1 MQTAGSWC
9 RCSRGRRRRQI
20 SLWRPLCIWWLVMIW
35 RRHCSR
41 SGRRSPPVWFLI
53 LRRLLLGQDWVGI
66 RLRARSQGGVEW
78 RAGRYGRI
86 LRVGA
91 RRRIELAVTWWHAEA
106 GLTGERGRRS
116 LKVLASLVGY
126 APITCRSLSRASAHV
141 YPVLGRY
148 FPLRRAGLR
157 RRTIAPTPLAFPD
170 NHARLCPLQPAMARS
185 QLFVYST
192 PTAITFER
200 KSAKRRTPETGYA
213 LFGREFLGREGGQ
226 DGASHVWTSSG
237 CYGARS
243 WDGMECDVTPR
254 CAGMDEG
261 RAVCNVCMLGVL
273 GYITSS
279 SQECPTRDVEYHARW
294 SGSPSSSPQ
303 PPRTVVSA
311 L

>member
-126 APITCRSLSRASAHV
+126 APIACRSLSRARAHIGAV
-141 YPVLGRY
+141 LLAAPDCGVGLFKQSSRHLTIRACANNVDRALHDRLADGPALCVAPFTPVGAVQPHSQMALNGR
-148 FPLRRAGLR
+148 
-157 RRTIAPTPLAFPD
+157 
-170 NHARLCPLQPAMARS
+170 
-185 QLFVYST
+185 V
-192 PTAITFER
+192 
-200 KSAKRRTPETGYA
+200 
-213 LFGREFLGREGGQ
+213 
-226 DGASHVWTSSG
+226 
-237 CYGARS
+237 
-243 WDGMECDVTPR
+243 
-254 CAGMDEG
+254 
-261 RAVCNVCMLGVL
+261 
-273 GYITSS
+273 
-279 SQECPTRDVEYHARW
+279 
-294 SGSPSSSPQ
+294 
-303 PPRTVVSA
+303 
-311 L
+311 